1 MIPDAVAAVL
11 AATIRDHPGSTPE
24 AVARAAVA
32 ALDREGWH
40 IAAPDTIAAALRAA

>member
-1 MIPDAVAAVL
+1 MIPDAVAAVI
-11 AATIRDHPGSTPE
+11 AATLRDHPTSEPE

-40 IAAPDTIAAALRAA
+40 ITAPDVIAAALRAA

>member
-1 MIPDAVAAVL
+1 MIPDAVAAVI

-24 AVARAAVA
+24 AVARSAVA

-40 IAAPDTIAAALRAA
+40 IVAPDTARTVLRAA